1 MVIDRNR
8 FQGVWNII
16 RFNWH
21 FYVLA
26 IAIFLVSMVIA
37 YWSKPPWNAILYGIA
52 SVGLI
57 TLSIS
62 LLVSYYVYDQSDLY
76 ELPFLPEMEGESL
89 LNVHA
94 GFDEIS
100 TILIK
105 KYPKISL
112 SNADFFDSKKHTEIS
127 IRRARKAYLPHAS
140 TIWIDTN
147 NLPFANQSF
156 DRIII
161 FLAAHEIR
169 KEDERIRFFQE
180 LNRVCKATGTIYVT
194 EHLRDVN
201 NFAAYTIGALH
212 FYAHKTWLNSF
223 RQAELKLTNA
233 VNTTPFITTFML
245 SPNGNSY

>member
-1 MVIDRNR
+1 M
-8 FQGVWNII
+8 
-16 RFNWH
+16 
-21 FYVLA
+21 
-26 IAIFLVSMVIA
+26 IA
-37 YWSKPPWNAILYGIA
+37 YWSKPFWSAILYGIA
-52 SVGLI
+52 SLGLI

-100 TILIK
+100 KILAK
-105 KYPKISL
+105 KYPKTSL
-112 SNADFFDSKKHTEIS
+112 STADFFDAKKHTEVS

-140 TIWIDTN
+140 TIQIDTN

-169 KEDERIRFFQE
+169 KEEERILFFQE
-180 LNRVCKATGTIYVT
+180 LLRVCKSTGKIYIT
-194 EHLRDVN
+194 EHLRDAT
-201 NFAAYTIGALH
+201 NFTAYTFGAFH
-212 FYAHKTWLNSF
+212 FYSRSTWYACF
-223 RQAELKLTNA
+223 HQAGWRLVKE
-233 VNTTPFITTFML
+233 VNTTPFITTYML